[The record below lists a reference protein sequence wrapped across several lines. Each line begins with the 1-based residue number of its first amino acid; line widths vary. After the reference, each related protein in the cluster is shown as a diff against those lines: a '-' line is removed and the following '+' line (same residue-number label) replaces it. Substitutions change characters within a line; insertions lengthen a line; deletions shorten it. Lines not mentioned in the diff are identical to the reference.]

1 MMTPLRPTL
10 TSTVRTRCKPSTI
23 WGVYESLK
31 WESFNAT
38 VTSVK
43 PNTSG
48 SNTSGSTKL
57 SIGMPID
64 ISTSKPSFSGSTFL
78 ESCFKDQQSNGA
90 ITYTLN
96 LNPLA
101 SMTQTYKIETIKGG
115 ETEVTHGVRYDG
127 MLKKMY
133 EGSVAES
140 ELRESVENII
150 RQAEELEK
158 ANLGTSS

>member
-1 MMTPLRPTL
+1 
-10 TSTVRTRCKPSTI
+10 
-23 WGVYESLK
+23 
-31 WESFNAT
+31 
-38 VTSVK
+38 
-43 PNTSG
+43 
-48 SNTSGSTKL
+48 
-57 SIGMPID
+57 
-64 ISTSKPSFSGSTFL
+64 
-78 ESCFKDQQSNGA
+78 
-90 ITYTLN
+90 
-96 LNPLA
+96 
-101 SMTQTYKIETIKGG
+101 MTQTYKIETIKGG